1 MEIKRYTKA
10 DVNTIKDLIAEY
22 GGDLKGGKGENSV
35 PLQPGYRP
43 KLDI

>member
-1 MEIKRYTKA
+1 MESKRYTKS
-10 DVNTIKDLIAEY
+10 DVNTIKDLIAED
-22 GGDLKGGKGENSV
+22 GRELKGGKGEHTV